1 MSFCRGDRSGVWF
14 EGTAHLADALEFRGE
29 PGDRAQAARYLADI
43 YYAQTY
49 GPGADRG
56 GIIAA
61 SRNGLTDC
69 GGGTYYTSLH
79 TGTTAWYI
87 LAAAKI
93 NPFALITAPDR
104 ALTPSPAR

>member
-1 MSFCRGDRSGVWF
+1 MSQATAYKPP
-14 EGTAHLADALEFRGE
+14 GTWPTSTTPR
-29 PGDRAQAARYLADI
+29 PRA

-49 GPGADRG
+49 GPGADGR

-87 LAAAKI
+87 LAADKI
-93 NPFALITAPDR
+93 NPFALIPAPDR
-104 ALTPSPAR
+104 H